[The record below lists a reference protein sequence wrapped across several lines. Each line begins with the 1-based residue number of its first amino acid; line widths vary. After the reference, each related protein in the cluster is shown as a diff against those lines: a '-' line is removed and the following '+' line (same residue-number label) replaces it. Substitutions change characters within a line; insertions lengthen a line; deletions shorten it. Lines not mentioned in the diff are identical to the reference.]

1 MWQKLQTLPNQQTH
15 RGKIL
20 YWHIRDGAVWHQHRK
35 IRRAD
40 PATLEVFQIHG
51 GSGFIARDK
60 NHVYHAWTTL
70 KNIDRASFEHI
81 AAYLLRDKNH
91 VYAEHETSLRPI
103 AEADPATF
111 RYLGN
116 DWAADQCHAYY
127 AARRVKHCTRP
138 DTLRLIGACY
148 AADADHVY
156 WDGKLLRQADPATW
170 QPIDNAAG
178 YSRDQHRIYYCERP
192 LPRSTDTASWQY
204 LAHGYSRDRNRVYY
218 WEKILPQADPATW
231 QFVAAAPAFSRDARH
246 VYCYWDPLPE
256 ADPASWRHLHDSF
269 SKDLR
274 HVYYGTRIIPRE
286 NPTDWNTERARTTD
300 VMRAMRHIAQ
310 AQANDTAA

>member
-15 RGKIL
+15 RGKIV

-35 IRRAD
+35 IHRAD
-40 PATLEVFQIHG
+40 PATLEVFQTDG

-70 KNIDRASFEHI
+70 KNIGRASFEHI
-81 AAYLLRDKNH
+81 AAYLWRDKNH

-103 AEADPATF
+103 AEADPA
-111 RYLGN
+111 
-116 DWAADQCHAYY
+116 
-127 AARRVKHCTRP
+127 
-138 DTLRLIGACY
+138 I
-148 AADADHVY
+148 
-156 WDGKLLRQADPATW
+156 
-170 QPIDNAAG
+170 
-178 YSRDQHRIYYCERP
+178 
-192 LPRSTDTASWQY
+192 
-204 LAHGYSRDRNRVYY
+204 
-218 WEKILPQADPATW
+218 W

-246 VYCYWDPLPE
+246 VYCYWDPLPQ

-274 HVYYGTRIIPRE
+274 HVYYGTRIIPHE
-286 NPTDWNTERARTTD
+286 NPADWNTERAQTTD
-300 VMRAMRHIAQ
+300 VMRVMRHIAQ

>member
-1 MWQKLQTLPNQQTH
+1 M
-15 RGKIL
+15 
-20 YWHIRDGAVWHQHRK
+20 
-35 IRRAD
+35 
-40 PATLEVFQIHG
+40 
-51 GSGFIARDK
+51 
-60 NHVYHAWTTL
+60 
-70 KNIDRASFEHI
+70 
-81 AAYLLRDKNH
+81 RDKNH

-156 WDGKLLRQADPATW
+156 WDGKLLR
-170 QPIDNAAG
+170 
-178 YSRDQHRIYYCERP
+178 
-192 LPRSTDTASWQY
+192 
-204 LAHGYSRDRNRVYY
+204 
-218 WEKILPQADPATW
+218 QADPATW

>member
-35 IRRAD
+35 IRRTA

-81 AAYLLRDKNH
+81 VAYLWRDKNH

-116 DWAADQCHAYY
+116 DWAADRHHAYY
-127 AARRVKHCTRP
+127 AARRVKHYTRP

-156 WDGKLLRQADPATW
+156 WDGKLL
-170 QPIDNAAG
+170 
-178 YSRDQHRIYYCERP
+178 
-192 LPRSTDTASWQY
+192 
-204 LAHGYSRDRNRVYY
+204 
-218 WEKILPQADPATW
+218 PQ
-231 QFVAAAPAFSRDARH
+231 
-246 VYCYWDPLPE
+246 

-269 SKDLR
+269 SKKLR

-286 NPTDWNTERARTTD
+286 NPADWNTERAQTTD
-300 VMRAMRHIAQ
+300 VMACHAAHRPSPSRRYGSLKTAGFNEVKTCCPVFRLPMQ
-310 AQANDTAA
+310 AIPKAA

>member
-40 PATLEVFQIHG
+40 PATLEVFQTDG

-81 AAYLLRDKNH
+81 AAYLWRDKNH

-103 AEADPATF
+103 AEADTATF
-111 RYLGN
+111 HYLGN
-116 DWAADQCHAYY
+116 DWAADRHHAYY

-156 WDGKLLRQADPATW
+156 WDGKLLR
-170 QPIDNAAG
+170 
-178 YSRDQHRIYYCERP
+178 
-192 LPRSTDTASWQY
+192 
-204 LAHGYSRDRNRVYY
+204 
-218 WEKILPQADPATW
+218 QADPATW

-274 HVYYGTRIIPRE
+274 HVYYGTRIIPHE
-286 NPTDWNTERARTTD
+286 NPADWNTERAQTTD
-300 VMRAMRHIAQ
+300 AMRVMRHIAQ
-310 AQANDTAA
+310 AQADDTAA

>member
-40 PATLEVFQIHG
+40 PATLEVFQTDG

-81 AAYLLRDKNH
+81 AAYLWRDKNH

-111 RYLGN
+111 RYLGQE
-116 DWAADQCHAYY
+116 DWAADQYHAYY
-127 AARRVKHCTRP
+127 AARRVKHCIRP

-218 WEKILPQADPATW
+218 WEKILPQADPASW
-231 QFVAAAPAFSRDARH
+231 Q
-246 VYCYWDPLPE
+246 
-256 ADPASWRHLHDSF
+256 HLHDSF

-274 HVYYGTRIIPRE
+274 HVYYGTRIIPCE

-300 VMRAMRHIAQ
+300 VMRVMRNIAQ
-310 AQANDTAA
+310 AQADDTAA

>member
-40 PATLEVFQIHG
+40 PATLEVFQTDG

-70 KNIDRASFEHI
+70 KNIGRASFEHI
-81 AAYLLRDKNH
+81 AAYLWRDKNH

-111 RYLGN
+111 RYLGQ

-127 AARRVKHCTRP
+127 AARRVKHYTRP
-138 DTLRLIGACY
+138 DTLASSE
-148 AADADHVY
+148 H
-156 WDGKLLRQADPATW
+156 ATPPM
-170 QPIDNAAG
+170 PITFTGTVN
-178 YSRDQHRIYYCERP
+178 SCHKP
-192 LPRSTDTASWQY
+192 T
-204 LAHGYSRDRNRVYY
+204 
-218 WEKILPQADPATW
+218 PQAGGICTTAFPKNSATSITVHASSPAKT
-231 QFVAAAPAFSRDARH
+231 P
-246 VYCYWDPLPE
+246 PI
-256 ADPASWRHLHDSF
+256 
-269 SKDLR
+269 
-274 HVYYGTRIIPRE
+274 GTRNAPRLPMLCVSCGTSPKPKQTIRQPE
-286 NPTDWNTERARTTD
+286 NRRFQ
-300 VMRAMRHIAQ
+300 RS
-310 AQANDTAA
+310 

>member
-40 PATLEVFQIHG
+40 PATLEVFQTDG

-81 AAYLLRDKNH
+81 AAYLWRDKNH

-111 RYLGN
+111 RYLGQ
-116 DWAADQCHAYY
+116 DWVADRHHAYY

-138 DTLRLIGACY
+138 DTLRLIVTPPMPTTFTGTANSC
-148 AADADHVY
+148 AKPTPPH
-156 WDGKLLRQADPATW
+156 G
-170 QPIDNAAG
+170 
-178 YSRDQHRIYYCERP
+178 SR
-192 LPRSTDTASWQY
+192 
-204 LAHGYSRDRNRVYY
+204 
-218 WEKILPQADPATW
+218 
-231 QFVAAAPAFSRDARH
+231 
-246 VYCYWDPLPE
+246 
-256 ADPASWRHLHDSF
+256 
-269 SKDLR
+269 
-274 HVYYGTRIIPRE
+274 
-286 NPTDWNTERARTTD
+286 
-300 VMRAMRHIAQ
+300 
-310 AQANDTAA
+310 

>member
-40 PATLEVFQIHG
+40 PATLEVFQTDG

-81 AAYLLRDKNH
+81 AAYLWRDKNH
-91 VYAEHETSLRPI
+91 VYAEHETS
-103 AEADPATF
+103 
-111 RYLGN
+111 
-116 DWAADQCHAYY
+116 
-127 AARRVKHCTRP
+127 
-138 DTLRLIGACY
+138 LRLIGACY

-156 WDGKLLRQADPATW
+156 WDGKLL
-170 QPIDNAAG
+170 
-178 YSRDQHRIYYCERP
+178 
-192 LPRSTDTASWQY
+192 
-204 LAHGYSRDRNRVYY
+204 
-218 WEKILPQADPATW
+218 PQ
-231 QFVAAAPAFSRDARH
+231 
-246 VYCYWDPLPE
+246 

-286 NPTDWNTERARTTD
+286 NPADWNTERARTTD
-300 VMRAMRHIAQ
+300 VMRVMRNIAQ
-310 AQANDTAA
+310 AQADDTAA

>member
-40 PATLEVFQIHG
+40 PATLEVFQTDG
-51 GSGFIARDK
+51 GSGFIA
-60 NHVYHAWTTL
+60 
-70 KNIDRASFEHI
+70 
-81 AAYLLRDKNH
+81 RDKNH

-103 AEADPATF
+103 AKADPATF

-116 DWAADQCHAYY
+116 DWAADRHHAYY
-127 AARRVKHCTRP
+127 AARRIKHCTRL
-138 DTLRLIGACY
+138 DTLRLIGECY

-156 WDGKLLRQADPATW
+156 WDGKL
-170 QPIDNAAG
+170 
-178 YSRDQHRIYYCERP
+178 
-192 LPRSTDTASWQY
+192 
-204 LAHGYSRDRNRVYY
+204 
-218 WEKILPQADPATW
+218 LPQADPATW

-269 SKDLR
+269 SKKLR
-274 HVYYGTRIIPRE
+274 HVYYGTRIIPHE
-286 NPTDWNTERARTTD
+286 NPADWNTERAQTTD
-300 VMRAMRHIAQ
+300 AMRVMRHIAQ
-310 AQANDTAA
+310 AQADDTAA

>member
-40 PATLEVFQIHG
+40 PATLEVFQTDG

-81 AAYLLRDKNH
+81 AAYLWRDKNH

-103 AEADPATF
+103 AEADPA
-111 RYLGN
+111 
-116 DWAADQCHAYY
+116 
-127 AARRVKHCTRP
+127 
-138 DTLRLIGACY
+138 
-148 AADADHVY
+148 
-156 WDGKLLRQADPATW
+156 
-170 QPIDNAAG
+170 
-178 YSRDQHRIYYCERP
+178 
-192 LPRSTDTASWQY
+192 
-204 LAHGYSRDRNRVYY
+204 
-218 WEKILPQADPATW
+218 
-231 QFVAAAPAFSRDARH
+231 
-246 VYCYWDPLPE
+246 
-256 ADPASWRHLHDSF
+256 SWRHLHDSF
-269 SKDLR
+269 SKKLR

>member
-40 PATLEVFQIHG
+40 PATLEVFQTDG

-81 AAYLLRDKNH
+81 AAYLWRDKNH

-111 RYLGN
+111 RYLGQ

-127 AARRVKHCTRP
+127 AARRVKHYTRP
-138 DTLRLIGACY
+138 DTLASSEHATPPMPTTFTGTANSC
-148 AADADHVY
+148 A
-156 WDGKLLRQADPATW
+156 KPTPPAGGICTTAFPKNSATSITVHASSPAKTP
-170 QPIDNAAG
+170 PI
-178 YSRDQHRIYYCERP
+178 
-192 LPRSTDTASWQY
+192 
-204 LAHGYSRDRNRVYY
+204 
-218 WEKILPQADPATW
+218 
-231 QFVAAAPAFSRDARH
+231 
-246 VYCYWDPLPE
+246 
-256 ADPASWRHLHDSF
+256 
-269 SKDLR
+269 
-274 HVYYGTRIIPRE
+274 GTRNAPGPPMPCVSCGTSPKPKQTIRQPE
-286 NPTDWNTERARTTD
+286 NRRFQ
-300 VMRAMRHIAQ
+300 RS
-310 AQANDTAA
+310 

>member
-40 PATLEVFQIHG
+40 PATLEVFQTDG

-70 KNIDRASFEHI
+70 KNIGRASFEHI
-81 AAYLLRDKNH
+81 AAYLWRDKNH
-91 VYAEHETSLRPI
+91 VYAEHETSLRAI

-116 DWAADQCHAYY
+116 DWAADRHHAYY
-127 AARRVKHCTRP
+127 ATRRVKHCTRL

-156 WDGKLLRQADPATW
+156 WDGKLL
-170 QPIDNAAG
+170 
-178 YSRDQHRIYYCERP
+178 
-192 LPRSTDTASWQY
+192 
-204 LAHGYSRDRNRVYY
+204 
-218 WEKILPQADPATW
+218 PQ
-231 QFVAAAPAFSRDARH
+231 
-246 VYCYWDPLPE
+246 

-269 SKDLR
+269 SKKLR

-286 NPTDWNTERARTTD
+286 NPADWNTERAQTTD
-300 VMRAMRHIAQ
+300 VMRVMRHIAQ
-310 AQANDTAA
+310 AQADDTAA

>member
-81 AAYLLRDKNH
+81 AAYLWRDKNH

-103 AEADPATF
+103 AE
-111 RYLGN
+111 
-116 DWAADQCHAYY
+116 
-127 AARRVKHCTRP
+127 
-138 DTLRLIGACY
+138 
-148 AADADHVY
+148 
-156 WDGKLLRQADPATW
+156 
-170 QPIDNAAG
+170 
-178 YSRDQHRIYYCERP
+178 
-192 LPRSTDTASWQY
+192 
-204 LAHGYSRDRNRVYY
+204 
-218 WEKILPQADPATW
+218 ADPATW

-269 SKDLR
+269 SKKLR

-286 NPTDWNTERARTTD
+286 NPADWNTERARTTD
-300 VMRAMRHIAQ
+300 VMRVMRHIAQ
-310 AQANDTAA
+310 AQADDTAA

>member
-20 YWHIRDGAVWHQHRK
+20 YWHIRDGAVWHQHHK

-40 PATLEVFQIHG
+40 PATLEVFQTDG

-81 AAYLLRDKNH
+81 AAYLWRDKNH

-111 RYLGN
+111 RYLGQ

-127 AARRVKHCTRP
+127 AARRVKHYTRP
-138 DTLRLIGACY
+138 DTLASSEHATPPMPTTFTGTANSC
-148 AADADHVY
+148 AKPTPPH
-156 WDGKLLRQADPATW
+156 GSLL
-170 QPIDNAAG
+170 
-178 YSRDQHRIYYCERP
+178 P
-192 LPRSTDTASWQY
+192 LPLRSPAMPAMFTATGTRSP
-204 LAHGYSRDRNRVYY
+204 
-218 WEKILPQADPATW
+218 KPTPQAGGICTTAFPKNSATSITVHASSPAKT
-231 QFVAAAPAFSRDARH
+231 P
-246 VYCYWDPLPE
+246 PI
-256 ADPASWRHLHDSF
+256 
-269 SKDLR
+269 
-274 HVYYGTRIIPRE
+274 GTRNAPGPPMPCVSCGTSPKPKQTIRQPE
-286 NPTDWNTERARTTD
+286 NRRFQ
-300 VMRAMRHIAQ
+300 RS
-310 AQANDTAA
+310 

>member
-40 PATLEVFQIHG
+40 PATLEVFQTDG

-81 AAYLLRDKNH
+81 AAYLWRDKNH

-127 AARRVKHCTRP
+127 TARRVKHCTRP

-170 QPIDNAAG
+170 Q
-178 YSRDQHRIYYCERP
+178 
-192 LPRSTDTASWQY
+192 
-204 LAHGYSRDRNRVYY
+204 
-218 WEKILPQADPATW
+218 
-231 QFVAAAPAFSRDARH
+231 FVAAAPAFSRDARH

-256 ADPASWRHLHDSF
+256 VVPASWRHLHDSF

-286 NPTDWNTERARTTD
+286 NPADWNTERARTTD
-300 VMRAMRHIAQ
+300 VMRVMRNIAQ
-310 AQANDTAA
+310 AQADDTAA